1 MSESI
6 ESWLRQLDAIC
17 EAQGFETAEEA
28 QAWLKEMSE
37 GCSIEDFFDQH
48 SPSASHLLAI
58 LNAAEQQQ
66 SPETALPLYE
76 RAVRIGERFFAQ
88 SIIAP
93 DALSPEADAPPSSLH
108 LYIAALAG
116 LAACQEWTMQ
126 AESAVLTYQKMLHA
140 DPQDQAGAF
149 DKLFCL
155 LVTQGRI
162 AEAREF
168 LESCQR
174 RDSFFLY
181 NKALI
186 AILEA
191 SDAIAWNEAQGD
203 AAEPLSTSTSPDA
216 PSLDQALRAN
226 RYLPHILTH
235 PRSMQIECT
244 EEPQPGSPAEA
255 LSIAQTSAH
264 LWLGDWAALDA
275 LIRQAPRFPISHG
288 GFEQEWQRL
297 LVAMG
302 GDVSSQERLD
312 YLHAIEEQSN

>member
-1 MSESI
+1 MMSESI

-28 QAWLKEMSE
+28 QAWLQQMSE
-37 GCSIEDFFDQH
+37 GCSIEEFFDQH
-48 SPSASHLLAI
+48 SPSESHLLAI
-58 LNAAEQQQ
+58 LNSAEQQQ
-66 SPETALPLYE
+66 SPEAALPLYE
-76 RAVRIGERFFAQ
+76 RAVRVGERFFAQ

-93 DALSPEADAPPSSLH
+93 DASPSSLH
-108 LYIAALAG
+108 LYTAALAG
-116 LAACQEWTMQ
+116 LAACQEWTLQ
-126 AESAVLTYQKMLHA
+126 AEQAVLTYQKMLHA

-168 LESCQR
+168 LESRQR
-174 RDSFFLY
+174 TDSFFLY

-191 SDAIAWNEAQGD
+191 SDAIAWNEAQAD
-203 AAEPLSTSTSPDA
+203 ADEPIITTSAPLDA

-235 PRSMQIECT
+235 PRSMQIDST
-244 EEPQPGSPAEA
+244 DEPLAGSPAEA
-255 LSIAQTSAH
+255 LTIAQTSAH
-264 LWLGDWAALDA
+264 LWLGDWAALEA

-288 GFEQEWQRL
+288 GFEPEWQRL
-297 LVAMG
+297 LHGMG
-302 GDVSSQERLD
+302 GDVSQEDRLA
-312 YLHAIEEQSN
+312 YLQAIEEQMN